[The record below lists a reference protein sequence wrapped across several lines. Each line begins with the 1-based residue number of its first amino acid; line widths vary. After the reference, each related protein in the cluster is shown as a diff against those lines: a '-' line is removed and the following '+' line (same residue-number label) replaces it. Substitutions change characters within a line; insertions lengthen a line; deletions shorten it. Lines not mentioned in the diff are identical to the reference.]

1 AGFIEA
7 VTGYAGKYN
16 AERFPVPLPF
26 AEVKA
31 TGKSIGKWTYR
42 KMSPQGF
49 RAWGD
54 ARRAKSV
61 IARQSRA
68 EERAQAIMAF
78 KAEHPDMS
86 NRMIAKVFGVAEG
99 TVRNVLNAYDCVICN
114 IR

>member
-1 AGFIEA
+1 
-7 VTGYAGKYN
+7 
-16 AERFPVPLPF
+16 VPLPF

-49 RAWGD
+49 KAWGD

-68 EERAQAIMAF
+68 EERAQAVRAF

-86 NRMIAKVFGVAEG
+86 NRMIAKVFEVEEI
-99 TVRNVLNAYDCVICN
+99 TVRRALKS
-114 IR
+114 